1 MKKIVTLAL
10 AAVMTLGLTVLPK
23 ADFKDDIKKLQDQ
36 IDAMQSKHDKEEL
49 VKTQIKNKETQIKE
63 KEVELASAK
72 VEEQKAQNAYDAATE
87 ENDKTAKK
95 TTLDQKKTDRETKED
110 ELAVLKAELTLLKA
124 KLSPV
129 VEKPSYDEYKPGY
142 GYVYMK
148 VADGK
153 DVSGFVKAGAYTV
166 NTLIKHFGLEHVV
179 LADDQAPLVEVKEL
193 KVTTIKV
200 AVVQQYPIKVRA
212 ISEDGTELGQY
223 EVNAG
228 LYATRGWVTAEKV
241 AAKALTFKKGV
252 ALVDD
257 VDGYWVLADVE
268 ANKTP
273 QYFHKTTEGG
283 NRVITAVYTVA
294 KHKVW
299 TGKDGKTTT
308 KPGQVGKTGEVATVA
323 TGIGAL
329 MTLAGVVVATKRH

>member
-23 ADFKDDIKKLQDQ
+23 AEGNNAPADPWGNVLKKN
-36 IDAMQSKHDKEEL
+36 EE
-49 VKTQIKNKETQIKE
+49 KE
-63 KEVELASAK
+63 KTVDELASDYYIAK
-72 VEEQKAQNAYDAATE
+72 GKLAE
-87 ENDKTAKK
+87 AKK
-95 TTLDQKKTDRETKED
+95 ALDEANKKYNEDKSDTNKTDRD
-110 ELAVLKAELTLLKA
+110 NAYKAWLEAGNAYEVAQAAYEA
-124 KLSPV
+124 KLTGKKDEKKDTTV
-129 VEKPSYDEYKPGY
+129 VDEYKPGY

-166 NTLIKHFGLEHVV
+166 NSLIKHFGLEHVV

-228 LYATRGWVTAEKV
+228 LYATRGWVTAESV
-241 AAKALTFKKGV
+241 AAKALTFKNGV

-299 TGKDGKTTT
+299 QGKDGKTTT

>member
-63 KEVELASAK
+63 KEVELATAK
-72 VEEQKAQNAYDAATE
+72 VEEQKAQNDYDAAAE
-87 ENDKTAKK
+87 GEKAAKK
-95 TTLDQKKTDRETKED
+95 TTLDQKKTARETKED

-142 GYVYMK
+142 GYVYMN

-153 DVSGFVKAGAYTV
+153 DVSGFVKAGVYTV
-166 NTLIKHFGLEHVV
+166 NSLIKHFGLENVV
-179 LADDQAPLVEVKEL
+179 AADDQDRLVEVKEL
-193 KVTTIKV
+193 KVATVKV

-212 ISEDGTELGQY
+212 ISEDGTELGEY

-241 AAKALTFKKGV
+241 AAKALTFKNGV

-299 TGKDGKTTT
+299 QGKDGKTTT

-329 MTLAGVVVATKRH
+329 MTLAGVVLATKRH

>member
-23 ADFKDDIKKLQDQ
+23 AEGNNAPADPWGNVLKKN
-36 IDAMQSKHDKEEL
+36 EE
-49 VKTQIKNKETQIKE
+49 KE
-63 KEVELASAK
+63 KTVDELASDYYIAK
-72 VEEQKAQNAYDAATE
+72 GKLAEAKKALDEANKGTDQTTKDNAYKAWIEAGHAYEVAQAAYE
-87 ENDKTAKK
+87 
-95 TTLDQKKTDRETKED
+95 
-110 ELAVLKAELTLLKA
+110 A
-124 KLSPV
+124 KLTGKKDEKKDTTV
-129 VEKPSYDEYKPGY
+129 VDEYKPGY

-193 KVTTIKV
+193 KVATVKV

-212 ISEDGTELGQY
+212 ISEDGLELGNY

-228 LYATRGWVTAEKV
+228 LYASRGWVTAEKV
-241 AAKALTFKKGV
+241 AAKALTFKNGV

-273 QYFHKTTEGG
+273 QYFGKTSEGG

-329 MTLAGVVVATKRH
+329 MTLAGVVLATKRH

>member
-49 VKTQIKNKETQIKE
+49 VKEAIKKKEAEIKAQ
-63 KEVELASAK
+63 EVEVAK
-72 VEEQKAQNAYDAATE
+72 AEVAVQEAQNAYDAAE
-87 ENDKTAKK
+87 EGKAKTDAKTA
-95 TTLDQKKTDRETKED
+95 LDEQKADREAKKD
-110 ELAVLKAELTLLKA
+110 KLDVLKAELTLLKA

-166 NTLIKHFGLEHVV
+166 NSLIKHFGLEHVV
-179 LADDQAPLVEVKEL
+179 LADDQAQLVEVKEL

>member
-23 ADFKDDIKKLQDQ
+23 ADYKEDLKKVEDKL
-36 IDAMQSKHDKEEL
+36 AEMKSKHAEEEK
-49 VKTQIKNKETQIKE
+49 VKKDIKE
-63 KEVELASAK
+63 KEAEIKKQEVK
-72 VEEQKAQNAYDAATE
+72 VEKAETAVKEAQNEYDAAE
-87 ENDKTAKK
+87 EDKKSDKQGAVDKAKKELKEETAK
-95 TTLDQKKTDRETKED
+95 
-110 ELAVLKAELTLLKA
+110 LAEMNFQLKYLKAQLN
-124 KLSPV
+124 PV
-129 VEKPSYDEYKPGY
+129 VEKTTVDEYEPGC

-166 NTLIKHFGLEHVV
+166 NSLIKHFGLEHVV

-212 ISEDGTELGQY
+212 ISEDGTELGEY

-241 AAKALTFKKGV
+241 AAKALTFKNGV

-299 TGKDGKTTT
+299 QGKDGKTTT

>member
-63 KEVELASAK
+63 KEVELATAK
-72 VEEQKAQNAYDAATE
+72 VEEQKAQNEYDAAE
-87 ENDKTAKK
+87 EGDKAAKK
-95 TTLDQKKTDRETKED
+95 TALDQKKTDRETKED

-166 NTLIKHFGLEHVV
+166 NSLIKHFGLEHVV
-179 LADDQAPLVEVKEL
+179 LADDQAQLVEVKEL

-241 AAKALTFKKGV
+241 AAKALTFKNGV

-268 ANKTP
+268 ANKKP
-273 QYFHKTTEGG
+273 QYFGKTSEGG

-329 MTLAGVVVATKRH
+329 MTLAGVVLATKRH

>member
-1 MKKIVTLAL
+1 MKKIITLAL
-10 AAVMTLGLTVLPK
+10 AAVMTLGLTVLPQAK
-23 ADFKDDIKKLQDQ
+23 GNNPDWNNVLKKN
-36 IDAMQSKHDKEEL
+36 EE
-49 VKTQIKNKETQIKE
+49 KE
-63 KEVELASAK
+63 KTVDELASDYYIAK
-72 VEEQKAQNAYDAATE
+72 GKLAEAKKALDEANKKYNEDKSDTNKTARDNAYKAWLEAGNAYEVAQAAYE
-87 ENDKTAKK
+87 
-95 TTLDQKKTDRETKED
+95 
-110 ELAVLKAELTLLKA
+110 A
-124 KLSPV
+124 KLTGKKDEKKDTTV
-129 VEKPSYDEYKPGY
+129 VDEYKPGY

-166 NTLIKHFGLEHVV
+166 NSLIKHFGLEHVV

-241 AAKALTFKKGV
+241 AAKALTFKNGV

-329 MTLAGVVVATKRH
+329 MTLAGVVLATKRH

>member
-49 VKTQIKNKETQIKE
+49 VKEAIKKKEAEIKAQ
-63 KEVELASAK
+63 EVEVAK
-72 VEEQKAQNAYDAATE
+72 AEVAVQEAQNAYDAAE
-87 ENDKTAKK
+87 EGKAKTDAKTA
-95 TTLDQKKTDRETKED
+95 LDEQKADREAKKD
-110 ELAVLKAELTLLKA
+110 KLDVLKAELTLLKA

-166 NTLIKHFGLEHVV
+166 NSLIKHFGLEHVV
-179 LADDQAPLVEVKEL
+179 LADDQAQLVEVKEL

-241 AAKALTFKKGV
+241 AAKALTFKNGV

-329 MTLAGVVVATKRH
+329 MTLAGVVLATKRH

>member
-23 ADFKDDIKKLQDQ
+23 AEGNNAPADPWGNVLKKN
-36 IDAMQSKHDKEEL
+36 EE
-49 VKTQIKNKETQIKE
+49 KE
-63 KEVELASAK
+63 KTVDELASDYYIAK
-72 VEEQKAQNAYDAATE
+72 GKLAE
-87 ENDKTAKK
+87 AKK
-95 TTLDQKKTDRETKED
+95 ALDEANKKYNEDKSDTNKTDRD
-110 ELAVLKAELTLLKA
+110 NAYKAWLEAGNAYEVAQAAYEA
-124 KLSPV
+124 KLTGKKDEKKDTTV
-129 VEKPSYDEYKPGY
+129 VDEYKPGY

-166 NTLIKHFGLEHVV
+166 NSLIKHFGLEHVV

-212 ISEDGTELGQY
+212 ISEDGTELGEY

-241 AAKALTFKKGV
+241 AAKALTFKNGV

-299 TGKDGKTTT
+299 QGKDGKTTT

-329 MTLAGVVVATKRH
+329 MTLAGVVLATKRH

>member
-23 ADFKDDIKKLQDQ
+23 ADKIDDQ
-36 IDAMQSKHDKEEL
+36 IKDLQKQIDSLTSAHEKEKL
-49 VKTQIKNKETQIKE
+49 VKDEIEKTE
-63 KEVELASAK
+63 KEIADQENTVNEKK
-72 VEEQKAQNAYDAATE
+72 VDLQKAETALKYAKGDKKAEQTARDAAAKLLDDET
-87 ENDKTAKK
+87 DK
-95 TTLDQKKTDRETKED
+95 
-110 ELAVLKAELTLLKA
+110 LAALNSKLERLKS

-153 DVSGFVKAGAYTV
+153 DVSGFVKADAYTV
-166 NTLIKHFGLEHVV
+166 NSLIKHFGLEHVV
-179 LADDQAPLVEVKEL
+179 PAVGQDQLVEVKEL
-193 KVTTIKV
+193 KVTTVKV

-241 AAKALTFKKGV
+241 AAKALTFKNGV

-329 MTLAGVVVATKRH
+329 MTLAGVVLATKRH

>member
-36 IDAMQSKHDKEEL
+36 IDAMQSKHDKEEA
-49 VKTQIKNKETQIKE
+49 VKEAIKNKETQIKE
-63 KEVELASAK
+63 KEVELATAK
-72 VEEQKAQNAYDAATE
+72 VEEQKAQNEYDAAAE
-87 ENDKTAKK
+87 GDKAAKK
-95 TTLDQKKTDRETKED
+95 TALDQKKTDRETKED

-166 NTLIKHFGLEHVV
+166 NSLIKHFGLEHVV
-179 LADDQAPLVEVKEL
+179 LADDQAQLVEVKEL

-241 AAKALTFKKGV
+241 AAKALTFKNGV

>member
-49 VKTQIKNKETQIKE
+49 VKEAIKKKEAEIKAQ
-63 KEVELASAK
+63 EVEVAK
-72 VEEQKAQNAYDAATE
+72 AEVAVQEAQNAYDAAE
-87 ENDKTAKK
+87 EGKAKTDAKTA
-95 TTLDQKKTDRETKED
+95 LDQKKTDRETKED

-166 NTLIKHFGLEHVV
+166 NSLIKHFGLEHVV

-212 ISEDGTELGQY
+212 ISEDGTELGEY

-241 AAKALTFKKGV
+241 AAKALTFKNGV

-299 TGKDGKTTT
+299 QGKDGKTTT